1 MDFLREIG
9 LTFVPLF
16 VAMDVIGL
24 LPVMVGLTG
33 DLTRHE
39 IRRMSTM
46 AMITAVVVGGIFVA
60 LGKAIFVLMGISV
73 NDFLLAGGAIL
84 FLLSAKDLLT
94 GKMVDI
100 DSPSS
105 DPGLMGVVPIG
116 IPLIVGPGILTTLL
130 LLVDQYNIWAV
141 VVSFLLN
148 LAIAWLGVSNMDRI
162 MKALGASG
170 TKGLS
175 KVASLLLAAIAVKM
189 IRQGILG
196 G

>member
-16 VAMDVIGL
+16 VAMDVVGL

-33 DLTRHE
+33 DLTRGE

-46 AMITAVVVGGIFVA
+46 AMITAVVIGGIFVA
-60 LGKAIFVLMGISV
+60 LGKAIFNLMGISV
-73 NDFLLAGGAIL
+73 NDFLLGGGAIL

-94 GKMVDI
+94 GKMVDV

-141 VVSFLLN
+141 VISFLLN
-148 LAIAWLGVSNMDRI
+148 LVVAWLGVSNMDRI
-162 MKALGASG
+162 MKLLGASG
-170 TKGLS
+170 TRGLS

>member
-33 DLTRHE
+33 DLTRRE

-94 GKMVDI
+94 GKMVDV

-162 MKALGASG
+162 MKVLGASG

>member
-1 MDFLREIG
+1 MDFLKDIG

-33 DLTRHE
+33 DLTRGE

-46 AMITAVVVGGIFVA
+46 AMVTAVVIGGIFVA
-60 LGKAIFVLMGISV
+60 LGKAIFYLMGISV
-73 NDFLLAGGAIL
+73 NDFLIAGGAIL

-94 GKMVDI
+94 GKMVDV

-130 LLVDQYNIWAV
+130 LLVDQYSIWAV
-141 VVSFLLN
+141 VISFLLN
-148 LAIAWLGVSNMDRI
+148 LVVAWLGVSNMDRI
-162 MKALGASG
+162 MKLLGASG
-170 TKGLS
+170 TKGVS

>member
-33 DLTRHE
+33 DLTRRE

-46 AMITAVVVGGIFVA
+46 AMITAVVIGGIFVA

-73 NDFLLAGGAIL
+73 NDFLLGGGAIL

-94 GKMVDI
+94 GKMVDV

-148 LAIAWLGVSNMDRI
+148 LAVAWLGVSNMDRI
-162 MKALGASG
+162 LKLLGASG

>member
-1 MDFLREIG
+1 MEFLREIG
-9 LTFVPLF
+9 LAFVPLF
-16 VAMDVIGL
+16 VAMDVVGL

-33 DLTRHE
+33 DLTRGE

-46 AMITAVVVGGIFVA
+46 AMITAVVIGGIFVA
-60 LGKAIFVLMGISV
+60 LGKAIFNLMGISV
-73 NDFLLAGGAIL
+73 NDFLLGGGAIL

-94 GKMVDI
+94 GKMVDV

-130 LLVDQYNIWAV
+130 LLVDQYSIWAV
-141 VVSFLLN
+141 VISFLLN
-148 LAIAWLGVSNMDRI
+148 LVVAWLGVSNMDRI
-162 MKALGASG
+162 MKLLGASG